1 VATAA
6 TAIDMGAQ
14 MRGDISRAVYDETVE
29 LTGTLLGGRY
39 RVGQVLGRGGM
50 GVVYEAVQEGIDRP
64 VALKVMY
71 EHLASD
77 ASIRE
82 RFKREAKAV
91 AMIRH
96 PNVVQINDYIESK
109 TEPPFLVMERLTGET
124 LRDVMKRETISGE
137 RMSRIAL
144 QVLAALDAAHRV
156 KIVHRDIK
164 PDNIFL
170 EKTTAQRDIVKLL
183 DFGVSKF
190 LGESDEAIKLTRMG
204 HAIGTPSFMA
214 PEQAVGDAVDGRS
227 DLYALGATMFMA
239 LTGKKIY
246 EVREVAD
253 LVRTIMTTVP
263 PLVST
268 LRPDVHAD
276 LSRVIACA
284 LEKNAS
290 ARYTNA
296 MEMSRALSPFGK
308 IPTSMNER
316 VESVIHDTQRDPVVV
331 ENTAPMV
338 VDPSPRVVVVP
349 VQVQAQPMSVPV
361 KSSTPLVAVAV
372 GLSVLIVVGGGV
384 GFAYSQGY
392 IGRGAPAPARV
403 AKTPQAIVTP
413 LSQPGEIATLTPTAT
428 ESAPQDSTSVAI
440 APTQVPPPPT
450 MTTTATS
457 PPASLMPTGGEPAE
471 CRAAKLMKTRGQE
484 RQAAQ
489 LALICMRKGGA
500 PPF

>member
-1 VATAA
+1 MAIAA
-6 TAIDMGAQ
+6 AAIDMGPQ
-14 MRGDISRAVYDETVE
+14 MRGDISRRVYDETVE

-50 GVVYEAVQEGIDRP
+50 GVVYEAVQEGIERP

-71 EHLASD
+71 DHLASD

-82 RFKREAKAV
+82 RFKREARAV

-96 PNVVQINDYIESK
+96 PNVVQINDYVESK
-109 TEPPFLVMERLTGET
+109 TEAPFLVMEKLSGET

-137 RMSRIAL
+137 RMARIAL
-144 QVLAALDAAHRV
+144 QVLAGLDAAHEAKV
-156 KIVHRDIK
+156 VHRDIK

-190 LGESDEAIKLTRMG
+190 LGEDEAIKLTRVG

-214 PEQAVGDAVDGRS
+214 PEQAVGDVVDGRA

-246 EVREVAD
+246 EVREAAD

-268 LRPDVHAD
+268 LRPDVHPD

-290 ARYTNA
+290 ARYANA
-296 MEMSRALSPFGK
+296 IEMTRALSSFGK

-316 VESVIHDTQRDPVVV
+316 VASDTQHDPVV
-331 ENTAPMV
+331 EITAPMV
-338 VDPSPRVVVVP
+338 EQPRVALHPVV
-349 VQVQAQPMSVPV
+349 QPRSAAV
-361 KSSTPLVAVAV
+361 TLVAA
-372 GLSVLIVVGGGV
+372 LLAIFMLIGGGI

-392 IGRGAPAPARV
+392 IGRTAAPARD
-403 AKTPQAIVTP
+403 TPPPHAIVTALP
-413 LSQPGEIATLTPTAT
+413 TSGEIATLTPAVT
-428 ESAPQDSTSVAI
+428 ESAPPDSASATPPV
-440 APTQVPPPPT
+440 PTY
-450 MTTTATS
+450 TA
-457 PPASLMPTGGEPAE
+457 PPASLMPTSSASSTQPPE
-471 CRAAKLMKTRGQE
+471 CRAARLMKDQGQE
-484 RQAAQ
+484 RQASQ
-489 LALICMRKGGA
+489 LALRCLRKGGA

>member
-1 VATAA
+1 VAPAA
-6 TAIDMGAQ
+6 TAIDKGPQ

-71 EHLASD
+71 AHLASD

-82 RFKREAKAV
+82 RFKREARAV

-96 PNVVQINDYIESK
+96 PNVVQINDYVEGQN
-109 TEPPFLVMERLTGET
+109 EPPFLVMEKLTGET
-124 LRDVMKRETISGE
+124 LRDVMKRDTISGE
-137 RMSRIAL
+137 RMARIAL
-144 QVLAALDAAHRV
+144 QVLAALDAAHKAKV
-156 KIVHRDIK
+156 VHRDIK

-183 DFGVSKF
+183 DFGVAKF
-190 LGESDEAIKLTRMG
+190 LGESDEVVKLTRIG

-214 PEQAVGDAVDGRS
+214 PEQALGDKVDGRA

-246 EVREVAD
+246 EVREAAD

-268 LRPDVHAD
+268 LRPDLSAD
-276 LSRVIACA
+276 LARVVACA

-290 ARYTNA
+290 ARYSSA
-296 MEMSRALSPFGK
+296 MEMTRALSPFGK
-308 IPTSMNER
+308 IPTSINER
-316 VESVIHDTQRDPVVV
+316 VDSSASDTQRDPAPLDT
-331 ENTAPMV
+331 TAPMV
-338 VDPSPRVVVVP
+338 QPAVAAPPPMAFSPVRAQPARSSAWPIVALVAIISGGVVVLL
-349 VQVQAQPMSVPV
+349 AG
-361 KSSTPLVAVAV
+361 VAVFFMMREPTA
-372 GLSVLIVVGGGV
+372 SR
-384 GFAYSQGY
+384 ST
-392 IGRGAPAPARV
+392 GREAPS
-403 AKTPQAIVTP
+403 AIVTP
-413 LSQPGEIATLTPTAT
+413 LPTAGEIATLTPNAT
-428 ESAPQDSTSVAI
+428 ESVAS
-440 APTQVPPPPT
+440 ATPTYVPMPTYTPTPPT
-450 MTTTATS
+450 FNATATA
-457 PPASLMPTGGEPAE
+457 PPASLVPTSGGQPPE
-471 CRAAKLMKTRGQE
+471 CRAAKLMKDQGNE

-489 LALICMRKGGA
+489 LALRCMRKGGA
-500 PPF
+500 APF

>member
-1 VATAA
+1 M
-6 TAIDMGAQ
+6 AIDKGPQ

-50 GVVYEAVQEGIDRP
+50 GVVYEAVQEGIERP

-82 RFKREAKAV
+82 RFKREARAV

-96 PNVVQINDYIESK
+96 PNVVQINDYVESA
-109 TEPPFLVMERLTGET
+109 TELPFLVMERLTGET
-124 LRDVMKRETISGE
+124 LRDVMKRGSISGE
-137 RMSRIAL
+137 RMARIAL
-144 QVLAALDAAHRV
+144 QVLAGLDASHNAKV
-156 KIVHRDIK
+156 VHRDIK

-204 HAIGTPSFMA
+204 HAIGTPSFHGDRA
-214 PEQAVGDAVDGRS
+214 AVGDSVDGRA

-246 EVREVAD
+246 EVREASD

-268 LRPDVHAD
+268 LRPDVSPD

-284 LEKNAS
+284 LEKNRS

-296 MEMSRALSPFGK
+296 IEMTRALSPFGK
-308 IPTSMNER
+308 IPTSINEPI
-316 VESVIHDTQRDPVVV
+316 ESVNDTQRDPDPAVPT
-331 ENTAPMV
+331 TAPMIQQH
-338 VDPSPRVVVVP
+338 PRVVIVP
-349 VQVQAQPMSVPV
+349 VEAPV
-361 KSSTPLVAVAV
+361 RPIPTQSAAPLVAVA
-372 GLSVLIVVGGGV
+372 LLLAALILVGGGL

-392 IGRGAPAPARV
+392 VGKSESPARV
-403 AKTPQAIVTP
+403 TRSPEAVVTP
-413 LSQPGEIATLTPTAT
+413 LPMTGEIATLTPAVT
-428 ESAPQDSTSVAI
+428 ESAPDTMASAM
-440 APTQVPPPPT
+440 AVP
-450 MTTTATS
+450 TTTHVTMPTYVPEPTHVPTATA
-457 PPASLMPTGGEPAE
+457 PPASLMPTAQPPE
-471 CRAAKLMKTRGQE
+471 CAAARMMKAQGQD
-484 RQAAQ
+484 RQASQ
-489 LALICMRKGGA
+489 LALKCMRKGGS